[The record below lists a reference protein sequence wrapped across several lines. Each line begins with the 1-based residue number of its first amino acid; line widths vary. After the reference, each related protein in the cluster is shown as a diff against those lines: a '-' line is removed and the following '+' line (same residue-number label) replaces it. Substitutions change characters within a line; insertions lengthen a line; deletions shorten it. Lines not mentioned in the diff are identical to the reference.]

1 MFVSYRKYK
10 KLLDHSNHMT
20 ECFFEEERKR
30 KQQAEQFDAALGK
43 AIFEKNEYKKM
54 YYDEF
59 QKRIE
64 LLDLIK
70 QDKESQKQIEN
81 FIKSQR

>member
-30 KQQAEQFDAALGK
+30 KQQAEQFDAALGN
-43 AIFEKNEYKKM
+43 AIFEKMNIKKCIM
-54 YYDEF
+54 MNF
-59 QKRIE
+59 KRE
-64 LLDLIK
+64 LSCLTL
-70 QDKESQKQIEN
+70 
-81 FIKSQR
+81 

>member
-10 KLLDHSNHMT
+10 KLLDHSKHMT

-43 AIFEKNEYKKM
+43 AIFEKK
-54 YYDEF
+54 
-59 QKRIE
+59 
-64 LLDLIK
+64 
-70 QDKESQKQIEN
+70 
-81 FIKSQR
+81 